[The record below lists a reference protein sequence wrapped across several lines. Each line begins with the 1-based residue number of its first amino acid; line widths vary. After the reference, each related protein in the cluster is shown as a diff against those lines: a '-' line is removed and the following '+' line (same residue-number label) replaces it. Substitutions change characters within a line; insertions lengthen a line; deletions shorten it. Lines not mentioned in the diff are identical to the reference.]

1 MRSTRFVCD
10 EVADDTGASGGGG
23 GESDDSE
30 NGRAVS
36 WLVHNLSDMERG
48 SVEHERKMGGE
59 LGGSGGAEVGVGCGV
74 ELGSDGVTSGVEH
87 DGGDVP
93 VEHGDDASRPL
104 QRSWSWMSRKAVDV
118 ERLRQRKGF
127 LDFVRASMFLTV
139 FLVMMSLHQSIGD
152 VFELER
158 AVKFE
163 RTERQWGEQ
172 ALTPASL
179 RGFPTLKSALCRER
193 IIKTRTIKDVA
204 RETKRGSLETLTA

>member
-1 MRSTRFVCD
+1 MRSTRFLCD

-23 GESDDSE
+23 GGESEDSE

-48 SVEHERKMGGE
+48 SVEHEGKIGGE
-59 LGGSGGAEVGVGCGV
+59 LGGSGGAELGVGCGV
-74 ELGSDGVTSGVEH
+74 KLGSDCVMSSVEH
-87 DGGDVP
+87 DGGDV
-93 VEHGDDASRPL
+93 EYGDDASNPL
-104 QRSWSWMSRKAVDV
+104 QRSWSWISRKAVDV

-163 RTERQWGEQ
+163 LTERQWGEQ
-172 ALTPASL
+172 ALKPAS
-179 RGFPTLKSALCRER
+179 
-193 IIKTRTIKDVA
+193 
-204 RETKRGSLETLTA
+204 